1 MHIKKKIAFAA
12 AVTAGCSEDS
22 MNLGNK
28 WVDPGTDVIIID
40 TCTVEIGFPYLS
52 NLRSIGEHCKAASA
66 ELIIYPREGTYCRQ
80 NYSPLPESLNLYV
93 SDENNISTGGAITDS
108 DGTSLQ
114 TGSLTYDDMMFPEST
129 YYTYDITDF
138 INSQFG
144 KIGINKQFLQLLDPS
159 YGYTLDE
166 LVIGDMDLG
175 GYNIKLE
182 IQLAVY
188 NE

>member
-1 MHIKKKIAFAA
+1 MSVHRINLTLTPALSSFG
-12 AVTAGCSEDS
+12 AGNNQTGD
-22 MNLGNK
+22 
-28 WVDPGTDVIIID
+28 
-40 TCTVEIGFPYLS
+40 
-52 NLRSIGEHCKAASA
+52 HCKAASA

-80 NYSPLPESLNLYV
+80 NYSPLPEILNLYV

-114 TGSLTYDDMMFPEST
+114 TGSLTYHDMMFPEST

-166 LVIGDMDLG
+166 LVIGDMDLD

>member
-1 MHIKKKIAFAA
+1 
-12 AVTAGCSEDS
+12 
-22 MNLGNK
+22 
-28 WVDPGTDVIIID
+28 
-40 TCTVEIGFPYLS
+40 
-52 NLRSIGEHCKAASA
+52 
-66 ELIIYPREGTYCRQ
+66 
-80 NYSPLPESLNLYV
+80 
-93 SDENNISTGGAITDS
+93 
-108 DGTSLQ
+108 
-114 TGSLTYDDMMFPEST
+114 MMFPEST

-166 LVIGDMDLG
+166 LVIVDMDLG

>member
-1 MHIKKKIAFAA
+1 MHIKKKIAFAAAAAAAA

-40 TCTVEIGFPYLS
+40 TCTVEIGF
-52 NLRSIGEHCKAASA
+52 
-66 ELIIYPREGTYCRQ
+66 
-80 NYSPLPESLNLYV
+80 
-93 SDENNISTGGAITDS
+93 TDS

-114 TGSLTYDDMMFPEST
+114 TGSLTYGDMMFPEST

-175 GYNIKLE
+175 VYNIKLE